1 MTENAGTDKRKDID
15 VCDICGAETEVVHI
29 VYASSTVKYC
39 RAGLLDVDL
48 NDAT

>member
-1 MTENAGTDKRKDID
+1 MTENAGTEKQKDTD
-15 VCDICGAETEVVHI
+15 VCDICGAEGEVVQI

-39 RAGLLDVDL
+39 RECLLDVDL